1 MAQHVAISPPGSQSP
16 LHAEAQGSSA
26 LPGSPPLHGGAGS
39 PAVEDTRCNSGVG
52 KRGRGDRWWAGSLL
66 SILLMACLRAAAG
79 FRMVGDQWPAVRDT
93 EEKRQGLPTTIQ
105 EAFEDYEINPEMI
118 TGFKS
123 LGAFDK
129 GIHCAGYD
137 DLKRITFRRVQE
149 AVVAM
154 GVAATFDKWDGID
167 DSIQDRKL
175 NWKELRMGLRL
186 MVSSVIFLTLT
197 RIRSCICVWQKS
209 FTLAAYAAHTQYCG
223 RLKQQSFAPACVSQ
237 FEATDECAR
246 GGEARTH
253 RPVLRVVCTVNG
265 HEFKAYCRPRQSCL
279 KKMAD
284 LMPKTRPCVEE
295 YFPGKKRI
303 FFVGGCREAVVW
315 IFFVVSE
322 G

>member
-1 MAQHVAISPPGSQSP
+1 MAQRVAISLPGSQRL

-26 LPGSPPLHGGAGS
+26 LPGSLPLHGGAGS
-39 PAVEDTRCNSGVG
+39 PAVEDMRCNSGCTARLRLIGHASGVG

-66 SILLMACLRAAAG
+66 SIVLMACLRAAAG

-93 EEKRQGLPTTIQ
+93 EEKRQGLPTTVQ
-105 EAFEDYEINPEMI
+105 EAFEDYEINPEMV
-118 TGFKS
+118 TRFKS

-186 MVSSVIFLTLT
+186 MVSSVFSLTLT
-197 RIRSCICVWQKS
+197 RIRSCMCVWQKS
-209 FTLAAYAAHTQYCG
+209 H
-223 RLKQQSFAPACVSQ
+223 V
-237 FEATDECAR
+237 
-246 GGEARTH
+246 H
-253 RPVLRVVCTVNG
+253 WLRMRHIRSTV
-265 HEFKAYCRPRQSCL
+265 
-279 KKMAD
+279 AD
-284 LMPKTRPCVEE
+284 
-295 YFPGKKRI
+295 
-303 FFVGGCREAVVW
+303 
-315 IFFVVSE
+315 
-322 G
+322 